1 MYTYLQKTKNFW
13 ISDVSFVT
21 LLGMLLFTIFILPVL
36 IDREED
42 SAIFLNFMF
51 ILLFFVGVFS
61 SNKKSYLTA
70 SVSLLTIHLL
80 LRLIRFTDNPYEFY
94 LLERIVIILNLTLLV
109 VINIRLLFR
118 DQEINTYRVIG
129 AVNVYL
135 LVALAGAFGFELIHL
150 TLGDAIEGDVDLL
163 GKDGDYGAYI
173 YFSLVSIS
181 TVGFGDI
188 YAGDIAA
195 KMLAVFLSVL
205 GILYPAVV
213 IAKLVSTSVEKK
225 K

>member
-1 MYTYLQKTKNFW
+1 
-13 ISDVSFVT
+13 
-21 LLGMLLFTIFILPVL
+21 MLVFTIFILPVL

-42 SAIFLNFMF
+42 TAVFLNIMF
-51 ILLFFVGVFS
+51 ITLFLIGVFS
-61 SNKKSYLTA
+61 SNKKSYLI
-70 SVSLLTIHLL
+70 VSISLFTIHLL

-94 LLERIVIILNLTLLV
+94 LIERVVIILNLMLLV
-109 VINIRLLFR
+109 VINLSLLFR

-135 LVALAGAFGFELIHL
+135 LLALAGAFGFELIHL
-150 TLGDAIEGDVDLL
+150 TLGNAIEGDVELL
-163 GKDGDYGAYI
+163 GKDGDYGTYI

-181 TVGFGDI
+181 TVGFGEI
-188 YAGDIAA
+188 YAQGVAA

-213 IAKLVSTSVEKK
+213 IAKLVSISSELKK
-225 K
+225 